1 MLGERDVTLGFMEEL
16 RRRIKPSWQPLP
28 HQIPPAGRWRGWILL
43 AGRGSGKTDACTA
56 YVNQH
61 AMGPPCLSGPAP
73 HWIGIIA
80 PTLGDAVTSCV
91 NGPSGI
97 LAHNPSARLV
107 SSPGGL
113 VVRWP
118 NGAEAKLFG
127 ASTPDDVDRLRSG
140 GNRCLVFAEELAA
153 WRHLDAAWAHMK
165 FGLRAGPHA
174 HWVSATTPK
183 PRQLIKQLDRG
194 EERDVVV
201 TRGTTNDN
209 PHLEQEIRD
218 ELFESYGGTA
228 MGMQELEGRIIDQ
241 DPGALW
247 HREHLELGRVVEAPS
262 MKHVTVGVDPSGGAG
277 EQGIVVVGRL
287 DLPTIIPGLEGPRN
301 RPHGYVL
308 ADRTCHLSPNGW
320 GREAVVAALDFEA
333 DDIAVEVNYGGDMA
347 VSVIR
352 GAAEALG
359 VPIAIKQVR
368 ASRGKRVR
376 AEPVSALAE
385 PDRRQWHHVGTF
397 EQLEDQLCTWTP
409 DLDWSPDRLDAMV
422 WPAWHAGI
430 VSLRRT
436 GARGTFAGR
445 DAASTVLSAS

>member
-1 MLGERDVTLGFMEEL
+1 MLDERDVMRGLESEL
-16 RRRIKPSWQPLP
+16 RRRLRPSWTPLP
-28 HQIPPAGRWRGWILL
+28 HQVPPSGRWRGWVLL
-43 AGRGSGKTDACTA
+43 GGRGSGKTDACTA
-56 YVNQH
+56 YVNAH
-61 AMGPPCLSGPAP
+61 AMGPPCLNGPSP

-91 NGPSGI
+91 NGPAGI
-97 LAHNPSARLV
+97 IAHNSTARLV
-107 SSPGGL
+107 SSPGGMI
-113 VVRWP
+113 VRWP

-127 ASTPDDVDRLRSG
+127 ASSPEDVERLRAG
-140 GNRCLVFAEELAA
+140 GNRCLVMAEELAA

-165 FGLRAGPHA
+165 FGLRAGPHP
-174 HWVSATTPK
+174 HWVGATTPK
-183 PRQLIKQLDRG
+183 PRMLIKKLHRG
-194 EERDVVV
+194 EERGVVV
-201 TRGTTNDN
+201 SHATTNDN
-209 PHLEQEIRD
+209 PHLLLAVRE
-218 ELFESYGGTA
+218 ELFDAYGGTA
-228 MGMQELEGRIIDQ
+228 LGLQELEGKIIDQ

-247 HREHLELGRVVEAPS
+247 RREYLELGRVKEQPPL
-262 MKHVTVGVDPSGGAG
+262 KHITVGVDPSGGAG
-277 EQGIVVVGRL
+277 EQGIVVVGRA
-287 DLPTIIPGLEGPRN
+287 DVPTIIPGIEGSRN

-320 GREAVVAALDFEA
+320 GREAVVAALDYEA

-376 AEPVSALAE
+376 AEPVSALSE

-397 EQLEDQLCTWTP
+397 EELEDQLCTWTL

-422 WPAWHAGI
+422 WPAWSQQI
-430 VSLRRT
+430 VGTRRT
-436 GARGTFAGR
+436 GAKGGFAGR
-445 DAASTVLSAS
+445 EAAATQLPTG